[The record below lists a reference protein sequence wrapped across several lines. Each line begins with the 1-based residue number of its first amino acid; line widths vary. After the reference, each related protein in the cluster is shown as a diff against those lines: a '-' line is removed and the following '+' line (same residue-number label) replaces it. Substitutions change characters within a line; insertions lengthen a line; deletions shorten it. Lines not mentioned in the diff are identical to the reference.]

1 MKYFKHQYSESFGEI
16 WGLFSDLASLSKEEI
31 LNKSGRGEFS
41 HTVEII
47 NSAMNKK
54 LDNREGFD
62 LDTFDLRAYEA
73 ECRKKDDIKLND
85 SRKKFLTI
93 VDTVNGS
100 DNDVVGYG
108 EISMNDNRLKSIED
122 AFALFDEN
130 DEFERCL
137 SELYNIRKDYI
148 VTKGVDPV
156 EMLINSLKGIPEAV
170 SLMAELVLEDLSLK
184 QIVEGLCS
192 NSKNTLQ
199 LRLEG
204 AL

>member
-1 MKYFKHQYSESFGEI
+1 MNYFKHQYSESFGEI
-16 WGLFSDLASLSKEEI
+16 WELFSDLASLSKEEV
-31 LNKSGRGEFS
+31 LNKNNRSEFG

-54 LDNREGFD
+54 LDNREGFN
-62 LDTFDLRAYEA
+62 LETFDLRAYEA

-93 VDTVNGS
+93 VDTVNG
-100 DNDVVGYG
+100 NDENLVGYG

-122 AFALFDEN
+122 AFALFDED

-148 VTKGVDPV
+148 ITRGVDPV

-170 SLMAELVLEDLSLK
+170 SLMTDMVVEDLSLK
-184 QIVEGLCS
+184 NIVEGLCS
-192 NSKNTLQ
+192 NSRNSLQ

-204 AL
+204 AF